1 MKRIVLDI
9 ETDMSHKKIHIVVTK
24 DLDTNEV
31 NVWKEASQ
39 LREYLKD
46 ATLIIGHN
54 VISFDAPILNR
65 LWKTKIRLKN
75 VQDTLILSRLLDPS
89 REKGHS
95 LEAWG
100 ESLGIPK
107 INYRAIWLWLN
118 DFPGEVISKEE
129 KVADGIEF
137 DYPHMGLMEHYCV
150 RDVEVCA
157 RLYNHLLMELDSKG
171 FSQESRELEHKVAAI
186 IAEQERNGFKLDTV
200 YATCLLIDIKGK
212 MAGIYEQMQHRWPP
226 YEVPRVSEKTG
237 KQLKPLLVTF
247 NPGSRKQIG
256 EKLIELGWKP
266 KKFTETGQ
274 PMVDEKVLEE
284 VKNIPEAAMIAE
296 YLMLQKRVAQIE
308 SWLEAVKADGR
319 VHGKVITNGAV
330 TGRATHSSPNM
341 GQVPNTSSLYGAECR
356 ECWTVEDGNVQ
367 VGVDLSGIE
376 LRCLSHYMQDAEWQ
390 RELLEGDVHWK
401 NTQAFG
407 LVPMGTTKEDIKEHK
422 DARNLSKTLTYS
434 VLYGAGPAKVGTTVG
449 GSAKEGG
456 RLIDNFMRNTPSL
469 KKLKDKVDRFSAK
482 GWVPGLDGR
491 KIWVRSEHA
500 ALNSLLQSAGAII
513 AKKWIVV
520 FTEELKLRKIPYKL
534 LAWVHDEVQ
543 LETSP
548 EYGDIVGKIVVESA
562 RKAGE
567 LLKFRCPVDAEY
579 RVGKNWHDC
588 H

>member
-330 TGRATHSSPNM
+330 TGRMTHSSPNM
-341 GQVPNTSSLYGAECR
+341 AQIPNAGSVYGHECR
-356 ECWTVEDGNVQ
+356 ECWTVEEGNVL
-367 VGVDLSGIE
+367 VGCDASGLE
-376 LRCLSHYMQDAEWQ
+376 LRMLAHYMKDEEYV
-390 RELLEGDVHWK
+390 RTVTEGSSKLGTDVHTVNQMAAGLSTRDSAK
-401 NTQAFG
+401 TFIYAF
-407 LVPMGTTKEDIKEHK
+407 
-422 DARNLSKTLTYS
+422 
-434 VLYGAGPAKVGTTVG
+434 LYGAGDAKIGSIVG
-449 GSAKEGG
+449 GTAKDGA
-456 RLIDNFMRNTPSL
+456 
-469 KKLKDKVDRFSAK
+469 KLKAK
-482 GWVPGLDGR
+482 FLAQTPALAKLLERVSKQASRGWVPGLDGR

-500 ALNSLLQSAGAII
+500 ALNSLLQGAGAIVM
-513 AKKWIVV
+513 KKALCIFYDKIKANSWPV
-520 FTEELKLRKIPYKL
+520 KLV
-534 LAWVHDEVQ
+534 ANVHDEFQFECSKEVAEEAGQAARLSIIEAGQFYQ
-543 LETSP
+543 L
-548 EYGDIVGKIVVESA
+548 
-562 RKAGE
+562 
-567 LLKFRCPVDAEY
+567 RCPLDGEY
-579 RVGKNWHDC
+579 KIGKSWRETH
-588 H
+588 

>member
-1 MKRIVLDI
+1 MRIVLDI
-9 ETDMSHKKIHIVVTK
+9 ETNLRHDKIHLVVTK
-24 DLDTNEV
+24 DIDTGEV
-31 NVWKEASQ
+31 HTWKEASQ

-100 ESLGIPK
+100 ESLGIQK
-107 INYRAIWLWLN
+107 IDYRAIWLWLN
-118 DFPGEVISKEE
+118 HYDSEVISKEE
-129 KVADGIEF
+129 KVPNGVEF
-137 DYPHMGLMEHYCV
+137 DNPHMDCLEHYCI

-157 RLYNHLLMELDSKG
+157 RLYLKLCNDINEKQ
-171 FSQESRELEHKVAAI
+171 FSQESVELEHKVAAI

-200 YATCLLIDIKGK
+200 YATVLLTDIKGK

-256 EKLIELGWKP
+256 EKLVELGWKP

-274 PMVDEKVLEE
+274 AMVDEGTLSEI
-284 VKNIPEAAMIAE
+284 KNIPEAAMIAE

-308 SWLEAVKADGR
+308 SWLEAVKYDGR

-341 GQVPNTSSLYGAECR
+341 GQVPNTSSIYGAECR
-356 ECWTVEDGNVQ
+356 ECWTVEEGNVQ

-407 LVPMGTTKEDIKEHK
+407 LVPMGTAKEDTKEHK

-434 VLYGAGPAKVGTTVG
+434 VLYGAGPAKVGSTVG

-456 RLIDNFMRNTPSL
+456 KLIDNFMRNTPSL

-520 FTEELKLRKIPYKL
+520 FTEELKSRKIPYKL

-543 LETSP
+543 LETKP
-548 EYGDIVGKIVVESA
+548 EYGDMVGKIVVESA

-567 LLKFRCPVDAEY
+567 LLNFRCPVDAEY

>member
-284 VKNIPEAAMIAE
+284 IKNIPEAAMIAE

-520 FTEELKLRKIPYKL
+520 FTEELKSRKIPYKL

-567 LLKFRCPVDAEY
+567 LLNFRCPVDAEY

>member
-1 MKRIVLDI
+1 
-9 ETDMSHKKIHIVVTK
+9 MSHKKIHIVVTK

-520 FTEELKLRKIPYKL
+520 FTEELKSRKIPYKL

-567 LLKFRCPVDAEY
+567 LLNFRCPVDAEY

>member
-9 ETDMSHKKIHIVVTK
+9 ETDLSHQKIHLVITK
-24 DLDTNEV
+24 DLDTEEV
-31 NVWKEASQ
+31 KTWKEAKPFQ
-39 LREYLKD
+39 DYIKD
-46 ATLIIGHN
+46 ATLIVAHNGIG
-54 VISFDAPILNR
+54 FDFPVLNR
-65 LWKTKIRLKN
+65 QWNTKIGLKR
-75 VQDTLILSRLLDPS
+75 VFDTLIVSRLLDPS
-89 REKGHS
+89 REQGHS

-100 ESLGIPK
+100 NTLKFQK
-107 INYRAIWLWLN
+107 INYKATWQWLQGRREEY
-118 DFPGEVISKEE
+118 DGEC
-129 KVADGIEF
+129 F
-137 DYPHMGLMEHYCV
+137 DKPIDSLMEHYCS

-157 RLYNHLLMELDSKG
+157 KLYLKLCNDLNEKQ
-171 FSQESRELEHKVAAI
+171 FSQDSVELEHKVAAI

-200 YATCLLIDIKGK
+200 WATCLLTDIKGK

-237 KQLKPLLVTF
+237 KQLKPLCVTF

-274 PMVDEKVLEE
+274 AMVDEGTLSEI
-284 VKNIPEAAMIAE
+284 KNIPEAAMIAE

-308 SWLEAVKADGR
+308 SWLEAVKDDGR

-341 GQVPNTSSLYGAECR
+341 GQVPNTSSIYGAECR
-356 ECWTVEDGNVQ
+356 ECWTVEEGNVQ

-390 RELLEGDVHWK
+390 HELLEGDVHWK

-407 LVPMGTTKEDIKEHK
+407 LVPMGTVKEDIKEHK

-434 VLYGAGPAKVGTTVG
+434 VLYGAGPAKVGSTVG

-456 RLIDNFMRNTPSL
+456 KLIDNFMKNTPSL
-469 KKLKDKVDRFSAK
+469 RKLKDKVDKFSAK

-513 AKKWIVV
+513 AKKWIVC
-520 FTEELKLRKIPYKL
+520 FTEELKAKKIPYKL

-543 LETSP
+543 IETKP
-548 EYGDIVGKIVVESA
+548 EYGDMVGKIVVESA
-562 RKAGE
+562 RRAGE

-579 RVGKNWHDC
+579 RIGKNWHDC